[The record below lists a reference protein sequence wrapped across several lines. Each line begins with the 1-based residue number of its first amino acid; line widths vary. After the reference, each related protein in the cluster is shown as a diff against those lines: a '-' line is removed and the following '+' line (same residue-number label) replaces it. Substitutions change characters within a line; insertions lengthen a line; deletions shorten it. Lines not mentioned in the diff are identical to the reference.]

1 MWKIQELLA
10 DVDGAYLQK
19 YDHLDQIIDNFEYF
33 SGHLN
38 KRTNYNT
45 TAFVCLTPERRS
57 YINRKTVAWRDGNEQ
72 IKGRENEFG
81 LIITEI
87 PIDDPAVRTP

>member
-10 DVDGAYLQK
+10 DIDGAYLQK

-72 IKGRENEFG
+72 IKGK
-81 LIITEI
+81 
-87 PIDDPAVRTP
+87 

>member
-10 DVDGAYLQK
+10 DIDGAYLQK

-45 TAFVCLTPERRS
+45 TAFVC
-57 YINRKTVAWRDGNEQ
+57 
-72 IKGRENEFG
+72 
-81 LIITEI
+81 
-87 PIDDPAVRTP
+87 